1 MPVFKINNSKLSEV
15 KNVSFSLEKE
25 LQDITEK
32 NLDNIFNL
40 EFVSSE
46 FKLNNFRVDTVAFD
60 REINSFVII
69 EYKKDRNYSVIDQ
82 GYSYLSLM
90 LNNKADFV
98 LEYNEKTNHSLKKK
112 KDIDWSQ
119 SKVLFISSAFTP
131 YQRNAIGFKDL
142 PIEIWEV
149 KKYDNGTI
157 FYNQLKPL
165 EARESIK
172 TISKNKTL
180 EKVNKEIR
188 EYSFDDIFKKDWIK
202 PKKLFDTLREDILEI
217 DERIEEKINK
227 FYIGYKIG
235 FFNVCTIHAFKSKLE
250 LHLIRVEKGD
260 LKDPKNEIDQTPWQ
274 KYGWGKFCSYTIK
287 NFNEIDYGLFLI
299 KQVYE
304 KFYK

>member
-1 MPVFKINNSKLSEV
+1 MPVFKINNFKLLEV
-15 KNVSFSLEKE
+15 KNIPFSLEKE
-25 LQDITEK
+25 LQNITEK
-32 NLDNIFNL
+32 NLTNIFNL

-46 FKLNNFRVDTVAFD
+46 FELNNFRLDTVAFD
-60 REINSFVII
+60 RETNSFVII
-69 EYKKDRNYSVIDQ
+69 EYKKNKNFSVIDQ

-90 LNNKADFV
+90 LNNKADFI
-98 LEYNEKTNHSLKKK
+98 LEYNEKMEHSLKKN
-112 KDIDWSQ
+112 DVDWSQ
-119 SKVLFISSAFTP
+119 SKVLFISSVFTS

-172 TISKNKTL
+172 TISKNKTV

-202 PKKLFDTLREDILEI
+202 QKKLFDTLREDILEI

-287 NFNEIDYGLFLI
+287 NFNEIDYGLALI

>member
-1 MPVFKINNSKLSEV
+1 MSVFKINNSKLSEV
-15 KNVSFSLEKE
+15 KNVSFPLEKE

-32 NLDNIFNL
+32 NLDSIFNL

-46 FKLNNFRVDTVAFD
+46 FKLNNFRIDTVAFN
-60 REINSFVII
+60 REIKSFVII
-69 EYKKDRNYSVIDQ
+69 EYKRDKNYSVIDQ

-90 LNNKADFV
+90 LNNKADFI
-98 LEYNEKTNHSLKKK
+98 LEYNEKTNHTLKKN
-112 KDIDWSQ
+112 DVDWSQ
-119 SKVLFISSAFTP
+119 SKVLFVSSAFTP

-165 EARESIK
+165 EADESIK
-172 TISKNKTL
+172 TISKNKTV
-180 EKVNKEIR
+180 EKVNKEIK

-202 PKKLFDTLREDILEI
+202 PRELFDKLREDILEI

-235 FFNVCTIHAFKSKLE
+235 FSNVCTIKGFKSKLE
-250 LHLIRVEKGD
+250 IELVKVDKED
-260 LKDPKNEIDQTPWQ
+260 LKDPENKIKRVPWK
-274 KYGWGKFCSYTIK
+274 KYKWGKFCSYTIK
-287 NFNEIDYGLFLI
+287 NSDEIDYGLALI

>member
-15 KNVSFSLEKE
+15 KNVSFPLEKE

-46 FKLNNFRVDTVAFD
+46 FELNNFRLDTVAFD
-60 REINSFVII
+60 REINSFVIL

-90 LNNKADFV
+90 LNNKADFI
-98 LEYNEKTNHSLKKK
+98 LEYNEKTNHTLKKN
-112 KDIDWSQ
+112 DVDWSQ
-119 SKVLFISSAFTP
+119 SKVLFISSIFTP

-172 TISKNKTL
+172 TISKNKTV
-180 EKVNKEIR
+180 EKVNKEIK
-188 EYSFDDIFKKDWIK
+188 EYSFDDIFKKDWIQ

-235 FFNVCTIHAFKSKLE
+235 FSNVCTIKGFKSKLE
-250 LHLIRVEKGD
+250 IELVKVDKED
-260 LKDPKNEIDQTPWQ
+260 LKDPENKIKRVPWK
-274 KYGWGKFCSYTIK
+274 KYKWGKFCSYTIK
-287 NFNEIDYGLFLI
+287 NFDEIDYGLFLI

>member
-15 KNVSFSLEKE
+15 KNVSFPLEKE

-40 EFVSSE
+40 DFVSSE
-46 FKLNNFRVDTVAFD
+46 FKLNNFRIDTVAFD
-60 REINSFVII
+60 RETNSFVII
-69 EYKKDRNYSVIDQ
+69 EYKKDKNSSVIDQ

-98 LEYNEKTNHSLKKK
+98 LEYNEKMKHNLRK

-172 TISKNKTL
+172 TISKNKTV
-180 EKVNKEIR
+180 EKVNKEIK
-188 EYSFDDIFKKDWIK
+188 EYSLDDIFKKDWRK
-202 PKKLFDTLREDILEI
+202 QKKLFDILREDILEI
-217 DERIEEKINK
+217 DDRIEEKINK

-235 FFNVCTIHAFKSKLE
+235 FFNICTIHAFKSKLE

-260 LKDPKNEIDQTPWQ
+260 LKDPENKIEKVPW
-274 KYGWGKFCSYTIK
+274 KRYGWGKFCSYMIK
-287 NFNEIDYGLFLI
+287 NSDEIDYGLFLI

>member
-15 KNVSFSLEKE
+15 KNVSFPLEKE

-46 FKLNNFRVDTVAFD
+46 FKLNNFRIDTVAFD

-90 LNNKADFV
+90 LNNKADFI
-98 LEYNEKTNHSLKKK
+98 LEYNEKMEHNLRK

-165 EARESIK
+165 EAIESIK
-172 TISKNKTL
+172 TISKNKTF
-180 EKVNKEIR
+180 EKVNKEIK
-188 EYSFDDIFKKDWIK
+188 EYSFNDIFRKDWLK
-202 PKKLFDTLREDILEI
+202 PKELFDKLRDDILEI

-235 FFNVCTIHAFKSKLE
+235 FFNICTINAFKSKLTIN
-250 LHLIRVEKGD
+250 LGRVDKED
-260 LKDPKNEIDQTPWQ
+260 LKDQENKIERVPWQ
-274 KYGWGKFCSYTIK
+274 KNKWGKFCSYTIK
-287 NFNEIDYGLFLI
+287 NSDEIDYGLFLI
-299 KQVYE
+299 KQVYD

>member
-1 MPVFKINNSKLSEV
+1 MTVFKINNLKLSEV
-15 KNVSFSLEKE
+15 KNVPFSLESE
-25 LQDITEK
+25 LQNITEK
-32 NLDNIFNL
+32 NLNNIFNL

-46 FKLNNFRVDTVAFD
+46 FRLNNFRIDTVAFD

-90 LNNKADFV
+90 LNNKADFI
-98 LEYNEKTNHSLKKK
+98 LEYNEKMEHSLKKN
-112 KDIDWSQ
+112 DVDWSQ

-165 EARESIK
+165 EARESVK
-172 TISKNKTL
+172 TISKNKTV
-180 EKVNKEIR
+180 EKVNKEIKG
-188 EYSFDDIFKKDWIK
+188 YSFDDIFRKDWVK
-202 PKKLFDTLREDILEI
+202 PKEIFDKLREDILEI

-235 FFNVCTIHAFKSKLE
+235 FFNVCTIKAFKFKLGIE
-250 LHLIRVEKGD
+250 LVRVDKED
-260 LKDPKNEIDQTPWQ
+260 LKDPENKIERVPWK
-274 KYGWGKFCSYTIK
+274 KYKWGKFCSYTIK
-287 NFNEIDYGLFLI
+287 NIDEIDYGLFLI

>member
-15 KNVSFSLEKE
+15 KNVSFPLEKE

-46 FKLNNFRVDTVAFD
+46 FKLNNFRIDTVAFD
-60 REINSFVII
+60 REIKSFVII
-69 EYKKDRNYSVIDQ
+69 EYKRDKNYSVIDQ

-90 LNNKADFV
+90 LNNKADFI
-98 LEYNEKTNHSLKKK
+98 LEYNEKTNHTLKKN
-112 KDIDWSQ
+112 DVDWSQ
-119 SKVLFISSAFTP
+119 SKVLFVSSAFTP

-165 EARESIK
+165 EADESIK
-172 TISKNKTL
+172 TISKNKTV
-180 EKVNKEIR
+180 EKVNKEIK

-202 PKKLFDTLREDILEI
+202 PRELFDKLREDILEI

-235 FFNVCTIHAFKSKLE
+235 FSNVCTIKGFKSKLE
-250 LHLIRVEKGD
+250 IELVKVDKED
-260 LKDPKNEIDQTPWQ
+260 LKDPENKIKRVPWK
-274 KYGWGKFCSYTIK
+274 KYKWGKFCSYTIK
-287 NFNEIDYGLFLI
+287 NSDEIDYGLALI

>member
-15 KNVSFSLEKE
+15 KNVSFPLEKE

-46 FKLNNFRVDTVAFD
+46 FKLNNFRIDTVAFD
-60 REINSFVII
+60 REIKSFVII
-69 EYKKDRNYSVIDQ
+69 EYKKDKNSSVIDQ

-90 LNNKADFV
+90 LNNKADFI
-98 LEYNEKTNHSLKKK
+98 LEYNEKMEHNLKK

-165 EARESIK
+165 EARESMK
-172 TISKNKTL
+172 TISKNKTV

-188 EYSFDDIFKKDWIK
+188 EYSFDDIFKKDWK
-202 PKKLFDTLREDILEI
+202 KQKKLFDTLREDILEI

-235 FFNVCTIHAFKSKLE
+235 FFNICTIHAFKSKLE
-250 LHLIRVEKGD
+250 LHLIRVEIGD
-260 LKDPKNEIDQTPWQ
+260 LKDPENKIKPVPWK

-287 NFNEIDYGLFLI
+287 NSDEIDYGLFLI
-299 KQVYE
+299 KQVYD

>member
-15 KNVSFSLEKE
+15 KNVSFPLEKE

-32 NLDNIFNL
+32 NIDNIFNL

-46 FKLNNFRVDTVAFD
+46 FKLNNFRIDTVAFD

-69 EYKKDRNYSVIDQ
+69 EYKKDRNSSVIDQ

-90 LNNKADFV
+90 LNNKADFI
-98 LEYNEKTNHSLKKK
+98 LEYNEKMEHSLKK

-119 SKVLFISSAFTP
+119 SKVLFISSAFTT

-172 TISKNKTL
+172 TISKNKTV
-180 EKVNKEIR
+180 EKVNKEIK

-202 PKKLFDTLREDILEI
+202 SKELFDTLREDILGI
-217 DERIEEKINK
+217 DERIDEKINK
-227 FYIGYKIG
+227 FYIGYKID
-235 FFNVCTIHAFKSKLE
+235 FFNICTIHAFKSKLTIE
-250 LHLIRVEKGD
+250 LVRVDKED
-260 LKDPKNEIDQTPWQ
+260 LKDPENKIERVSWK

-287 NFNEIDYGLFLI
+287 NSDEIDYGLFLI
-299 KQVYE
+299 KQVYD

>member
-1 MPVFKINNSKLSEV
+1 MPVFKINNFKLSEV
-15 KNVSFSLEKE
+15 KDVPFSLEKE
-25 LQDITEK
+25 LQNITEK
-32 NLDNIFNL
+32 NLNNIFNL
-40 EFVSSE
+40 KFVSSE
-46 FKLNNFRVDTVAFD
+46 FELNNFRLDTVAFD
-60 REINSFVII
+60 RETNSFVII
-69 EYKKDRNYSVIDQ
+69 EYKKNKNFSVIDQ

-90 LNNKADFV
+90 LNNKADFI
-98 LEYNEKTNHSLKKK
+98 LEYNEKMEHSLKKN
-112 KDIDWSQ
+112 DVDWSQ
-119 SKVLFISSAFTP
+119 SRVLFISSAFTP

-172 TISKNKTL
+172 TISKNKTV
-180 EKVNKEIR
+180 EKVNKEIK
-188 EYSFDDIFKKDWIK
+188 EYSFDDIFRKDWIE

-235 FFNVCTIHAFKSKLE
+235 FFNVCSIKAFKSKLE
-250 LHLIRVEKGD
+250 IDLVRVDKED
-260 LKDPKNEIDQTPWQ
+260 LKDPENKIERVPWK
-274 KYGWGKFCSYTIK
+274 KYKWGKFCSYTIK
-287 NFNEIDYGLFLI
+287 RFNEIDYGLFLI

>member
-1 MPVFKINNSKLSEV
+1 
-15 KNVSFSLEKE
+15 
-25 LQDITEK
+25 
-32 NLDNIFNL
+32 
-40 EFVSSE
+40 
-46 FKLNNFRVDTVAFD
+46 
-60 REINSFVII
+60 
-69 EYKKDRNYSVIDQ
+69 DQ

-274 KYGWGKFCSYTIK
+274 KYGWGRFCSYTIK

>member
-15 KNVSFSLEKE
+15 KNVSFPLEKE

-32 NLDNIFNL
+32 NLKNIFNL

-46 FKLNNFRVDTVAFD
+46 FGLNSFRIDTVAFD

-69 EYKKDRNYSVIDQ
+69 EYKKDKNSSVIDQ

-90 LNNKADFV
+90 LNNKADFI
-98 LEYNEKTNHSLKKK
+98 LEYNEKMEHNLRK

-119 SKVLFISSAFTP
+119 SKVLFISSSFTT

-172 TISKNKTL
+172 TISKNKTV
-180 EKVNKEIR
+180 EKVNKEIK
-188 EYSFDDIFKKDWIK
+188 EYSFDDIFRKDWLK
-202 PKKLFDTLREDILEI
+202 PKELFDKLRDDILEI

-227 FYIGYKIG
+227 FYIGYKID
-235 FFNVCTIHAFKSKLE
+235 FFNICTIHAFKSKLTIE
-250 LHLIRVEKGD
+250 LVRVDKED
-260 LKDPKNEIDQTPWQ
+260 LKDPENKIERVPWN
-274 KYGWGKFCSYTIK
+274 KYKWGKFCFYTIK
-287 NFNEIDYGLFLI
+287 ISDEIDYGLFLI

>member
-1 MPVFKINNSKLSEV
+1 MPVFKINNLKLSEV
-15 KNVSFSLEKE
+15 KNVSFPLEKD

-46 FKLNNFRVDTVAFD
+46 FKLNNFRIDTVAFD
-60 REINSFVII
+60 REIKSFVII
-69 EYKKDRNYSVIDQ
+69 EYKKDRNSSVIDQ

-90 LNNKADFV
+90 LNNKADFI
-98 LEYNEKTNHSLKKK
+98 LEYNEKTNYTLKKN
-112 KDIDWSQ
+112 DVDWSQ

-165 EARESIK
+165 EVNESIK
-172 TISKNKTL
+172 TISKNKTV
-180 EKVNKEIR
+180 EKVNKEIK
-188 EYSFDDIFKKDWIK
+188 EYSFDDIFRKDWTK
-202 PKKLFDTLREDILEI
+202 PKELFDKLREDILEI

-235 FFNVCTIHAFKSKLE
+235 FFNICTIHAFKSKLE
-250 LHLIRVEKGD
+250 LHLIRVEKVD
-260 LKDPKNEIDQTPWQ
+260 LKDSENKIEKVPWK

-287 NFNEIDYGLFLI
+287 NSNEIDYGLALI

>member
-1 MPVFKINNSKLSEV
+1 MPIFKINNLKLSEV
-15 KNVSFSLEKE
+15 RNISFPLEKE

-46 FKLNNFRVDTVAFD
+46 FKLNNFRIDTVAFD

-69 EYKKDRNYSVIDQ
+69 EYKKDENYSVIDQ
-82 GYSYLSLM
+82 GYSYLSLL
-90 LNNKADFV
+90 LNNKADFI
-98 LEYNEKTNHSLKKK
+98 LEYNEKINRTLKKS
-112 KDIDWSQ
+112 DVDWSQ

-165 EARESIK
+165 EAIESIK
-172 TISKNKTL
+172 IISKNKTV

-188 EYSFDDIFKKDWIK
+188 EYSFDDIFKKDWIQ
-202 PKKLFDTLREDILEI
+202 PKKLFDILREDILKI

-235 FFNVCTIHAFKSKLE
+235 FSNVCTIKAFKSKLE
-250 LHLIRVEKGD
+250 IELVKVDKED
-260 LKDPKNEIDQTPWQ
+260 LKDPENKIKRVPWQ
-274 KYGWGKFCSYTIK
+274 KYRWGKFCSYTIK
-287 NFNEIDYGLFLI
+287 NFDEIDYGLFLI

>member
-1 MPVFKINNSKLSEV
+1 MPVFKISNSKLSEV
-15 KNVSFSLEKE
+15 KNVSFPLEKE

-46 FKLNNFRVDTVAFD
+46 FKLNNFRIDTVAFD
-60 REINSFVII
+60 REIKSFVII
-69 EYKKDRNYSVIDQ
+69 EYKRDKNYSVIDQ

-90 LNNKADFV
+90 LNNKADFI
-98 LEYNEKTNHSLKKK
+98 LEYNEKTNHTLKKN
-112 KDIDWSQ
+112 DVDWSQ
-119 SKVLFISSAFTP
+119 SKVLFVSSAFTP

-172 TISKNKTL
+172 TISKNKTVA
-180 EKVNKEIR
+180 KVNKEIK
-188 EYSFDDIFKKDWIK
+188 EYSFDDIFKKDWLK
-202 PKKLFDTLREDILEI
+202 PKELFDKLREDILEI

-235 FFNVCTIHAFKSKLE
+235 FFNICTINAFKSKLE
-250 LHLIRVEKGD
+250 IHLIKVEKGD
-260 LKDPKNEIDQTPWQ
+260 LKDPENEIKKVPWK

-287 NFNEIDYGLFLI
+287 NSDEIDYGLALI

>member
-15 KNVSFSLEKE
+15 KNVSFPLEKE

-32 NLDNIFNL
+32 NLKNIFNL

-46 FKLNNFRVDTVAFD
+46 FGLNNFRIDTVAFD

-69 EYKKDRNYSVIDQ
+69 EYKKDKNSSVIDQ

-90 LNNKADFV
+90 LNNKADFI
-98 LEYNEKTNHSLKKK
+98 LEYNEKMEHNLRK

-119 SKVLFISSAFTP
+119 SKVLFISSSFTT

-172 TISKNKTL
+172 TISKNKTV
-180 EKVNKEIR
+180 EKVNKEIK

-202 PKKLFDTLREDILEI
+202 SKELFDTLREDILGI
-217 DERIEEKINK
+217 DERIDEKINK
-227 FYIGYKIG
+227 FYIGYKID
-235 FFNVCTIHAFKSKLE
+235 FFNICTIHAFKSKLTIE
-250 LHLIRVEKGD
+250 LVRVDKED
-260 LKDPKNEIDQTPWQ
+260 LKDPENKIERVSWK

-287 NFNEIDYGLFLI
+287 NSDEIDYGLFLI
-299 KQVYE
+299 KQVYD

>member
-46 FKLNNFRVDTVAFD
+46 FELNNFRLDTVAFD
-60 REINSFVII
+60 SETNSFVII
-69 EYKKDRNYSVIDQ
+69 EYKKNKNFSVIDQ

-90 LNNKADFV
+90 LNNKADFI
-98 LEYNEKTNHSLKKK
+98 LEYNEKITHSLKKN
-112 KDIDWSQ
+112 DVDWSQ
-119 SKVLFISSAFTP
+119 SKVLFISSAFTS

-165 EARESIK
+165 EAREYIK
-172 TISKNKTL
+172 TISKNKTV
-180 EKVNKEIR
+180 EKVNKEIK

-235 FFNVCTIHAFKSKLE
+235 FFNVCTIKAFKSKLE
-250 LHLIRVEKGD
+250 IELVRADKED
-260 LKDPKNEIDQTPWQ
+260 LKDPENKIERVLWK

-287 NFNEIDYGLFLI
+287 NSDEIDYGLFLI

>member
-1 MPVFKINNSKLSEV
+1 MPVFKINNLKLSEV
-15 KNVSFSLEKE
+15 KNFSFSLEKE
-25 LQDITEK
+25 LQNITEK

-46 FKLNNFRVDTVAFD
+46 FILNNFRIDTVAFD

-98 LEYNEKTNHSLKKK
+98 LEYNEKTNHTLKKNGV
-112 KDIDWSQ
+112 DWSQ

-142 PIEIWEV
+142 PIEICEA

-157 FYNQLKPL
+157 FYDQLKPL
-165 EARESIK
+165 EVNESIK
-172 TISKNKTL
+172 TISKNKTV
-180 EKVNKEIR
+180 EKVNKEIK
-188 EYSFDDIFKKDWIK
+188 EYSLDDIFRKDWIK
-202 PKKLFDTLREDILEI
+202 PKELFDKLREDILEI

-227 FYIGYKIG
+227 FYVGYKIG
-235 FFNVCTIHAFKSKLE
+235 FFNVCTIKAFKSKLE
-250 LHLIRVEKGD
+250 LELVKVDKED
-260 LKDPKNEIDQTPWQ
+260 LKDPENKIERVPWK
-274 KYGWGKFCSYTIK
+274 KYKWGKFCSYTIK
-287 NFNEIDYGLFLI
+287 NFEEIDYGLFLI

>member
-15 KNVSFSLEKE
+15 KNVSFPLEKE

-32 NLDNIFNL
+32 NLKNIFNL
-40 EFVSSE
+40 EFISSE
-46 FKLNNFRVDTVAFD
+46 FGLNNFRIDTVAFD

-69 EYKKDRNYSVIDQ
+69 EYKKDKNSSVIDQ

-90 LNNKADFV
+90 LNNKADFI
-98 LEYNEKTNHSLKKK
+98 LEYNEKMEHNLRKKN
-112 KDIDWSQ
+112 IDWSQ
-119 SKVLFISSAFTP
+119 SKVLFISNSFTT

-172 TISKNKTL
+172 TISKNKTV
-180 EKVNKEIR
+180 EKVNKEIK

-202 PKKLFDTLREDILEI
+202 SKELFDTLREDILGI
-217 DERIEEKINK
+217 DERIDEKINK
-227 FYIGYKIG
+227 FYIGYKID
-235 FFNVCTIHAFKSKLE
+235 FFNICTIHAFKSKLTIE
-250 LHLIRVEKGD
+250 LVRVDKED
-260 LKDPKNEIDQTPWQ
+260 LKDPENKIERVLWK
-274 KYGWGKFCSYTIK
+274 KYKWGKFCSYTIK
-287 NFNEIDYGLFLI
+287 NSDEIDYGLFLI

>member
-1 MPVFKINNSKLSEV
+1 MPVFKINNFKLSEV
-15 KNVSFSLEKE
+15 KNIPFSLEKE
-25 LQDITEK
+25 LQNITEK
-32 NLDNIFNL
+32 NLKNIFNL
-40 EFVSSE
+40 ESVSSE
-46 FKLNNFRVDTVAFD
+46 FELNNFRLDTVAFD
-60 REINSFVII
+60 RETNSFVII
-69 EYKKDRNYSVIDQ
+69 EYKKDRNFSVIDQ

-90 LNNKADFV
+90 LNNKADFI
-98 LEYNEKTNHSLKKK
+98 LEYNEKMENSLKKN
-112 KDIDWSQ
+112 DVDWSQ
-119 SKVLFISSAFTP
+119 SRVLFISSAFTP

-172 TISKNKTL
+172 TISKNKTV
-180 EKVNKEIR
+180 EKVNKEIK

-202 PKKLFDTLREDILEI
+202 PKKLFDTLREDVLEI

-235 FFNVCTIHAFKSKLE
+235 FFNVCTIKAFKTKLE
-250 LHLIRVEKGD
+250 IELVRVDKED
-260 LKDPKNEIDQTPWQ
+260 LKDPENKIERVPWK
-274 KYGWGKFCSYTIK
+274 KYRWGKFCSYTIK
-287 NFNEIDYGLFLI
+287 NFEEIDYGLFLI
-299 KQVYE
+299 KQVYD

>member
-15 KNVSFSLEKE
+15 KNVSFPLEKE

-32 NLDNIFNL
+32 NLKNIFNL

-46 FKLNNFRVDTVAFD
+46 FGLNNFRIDTVAFD

-69 EYKKDRNYSVIDQ
+69 EYKKDKNSSVIDQ

-90 LNNKADFV
+90 LNNKADFI
-98 LEYNEKTNHSLKKK
+98 LEYNEKMEHNLRK

-119 SKVLFISSAFTP
+119 SKVLFISSSFTT

-172 TISKNKTL
+172 TISKNKTV
-180 EKVNKEIR
+180 EKVNKEIK
-188 EYSFDDIFKKDWIK
+188 EYSFDDIFRKDWLK
-202 PKKLFDTLREDILEI
+202 PKELFDKLRDDILEI

-235 FFNVCTIHAFKSKLE
+235 FFNICTVHAFKSKLTIN
-250 LHLIRVEKGD
+250 LGRVDKED
-260 LKDPKNEIDQTPWQ
+260 LKDPENKIERVSWK

-287 NFNEIDYGLFLI
+287 NSDEIDYGLFLV

>member
-1 MPVFKINNSKLSEV
+1 MPVFKINNLKLSEV
-15 KNVSFSLEKE
+15 KNVPFSLESE

-32 NLDNIFNL
+32 NLNNIFNL

-46 FKLNNFRVDTVAFD
+46 FELNNFRLDTVAFD
-60 REINSFVII
+60 RETNSFVII
-69 EYKKDRNYSVIDQ
+69 EYKKNKNFSVIDQ

-90 LNNKADFV
+90 LNNKADFI
-98 LEYNEKTNHSLKKK
+98 LEYNEKMEHSLKKN
-112 KDIDWSQ
+112 DVDWSQ
-119 SKVLFISSAFTP
+119 SKVLFISSVFTS

-172 TISKNKTL
+172 TISKNKTV

-188 EYSFDDIFKKDWIK
+188 EYSFDDIFKKEWIK

>member
-15 KNVSFSLEKE
+15 KNVSFPLEKE

-40 EFVSSE
+40 DFVSSE
-46 FKLNNFRVDTVAFD
+46 FKLNNFRIDTVAFD
-60 REINSFVII
+60 RETNSFVII
-69 EYKKDRNYSVIDQ
+69 EYKKDKNSSVIDQ

-98 LEYNEKTNHSLKKK
+98 LEYNEKMKHNLRK

-172 TISKNKTL
+172 TISKNKTVK
-180 EKVNKEIR
+180 KVNKEIK
-188 EYSFDDIFKKDWIK
+188 EYSFNDIFRKDWVK
-202 PKKLFDTLREDILEI
+202 PKKSFNTLREDILEI

-235 FFNVCTIHAFKSKLE
+235 FFNICTIHAFKSKLE

-260 LKDPKNEIDQTPWQ
+260 LKDPENKIEKVPW
-274 KYGWGKFCSYTIK
+274 KRYGWGKFCSYMIK
-287 NFNEIDYGLFLI
+287 NSDEIDYGLFLI

>member
-1 MPVFKINNSKLSEV
+1 MSVFKINNLKLSEV
-15 KNVSFSLEKE
+15 KNISFSLEKE

-46 FKLNNFRVDTVAFD
+46 FKLNNFRIDTVAFD

-69 EYKKDRNYSVIDQ
+69 EYKKNENYSVIDQ

-90 LNNKADFV
+90 LNNKADFI
-98 LEYNEKTNHSLKKK
+98 LEYNEKTNHALKKN
-112 KDIDWSQ
+112 DVDWSQ
-119 SKVLFISSAFTP
+119 SKVLFISSTFTP

-165 EARESIK
+165 EAIESIK
-172 TISKNKTL
+172 IISKNKTV

-188 EYSFDDIFKKDWIK
+188 EYSFDDIFKKDWIQ
-202 PKKLFDTLREDILEI
+202 PKKLFDTLREDILEM
-217 DERIEEKINK
+217 DERIGEKINK

-235 FFNVCTIHAFKSKLE
+235 FSNVCTIKAFKSKLE
-250 LHLIRVEKGD
+250 IELVKVDKED
-260 LKDPKNEIDQTPWQ
+260 LKDPENKIERVPWQ
-274 KYGWGKFCSYTIK
+274 KYRWGKFCSYTIK
-287 NFNEIDYGLFLI
+287 NFDEIDYGLFLI

>member
-1 MPVFKINNSKLSEV
+1 MPVFKINNFKLSEV
-15 KNVSFSLEKE
+15 KDVPFSLEKE
-25 LQDITEK
+25 LQNITEK
-32 NLDNIFNL
+32 NLNNIFNL
-40 EFVSSE
+40 KFVSSE
-46 FKLNNFRVDTVAFD
+46 FELNNFRLDTVAFD
-60 REINSFVII
+60 RETNSFVII
-69 EYKKDRNYSVIDQ
+69 EYKKNNSVIDQ

-90 LNNKADFV
+90 LNNKADFI
-98 LEYNEKTNHSLKKK
+98 LEYNEKMEHSLKKN
-112 KDIDWSQ
+112 DVDWSQ
-119 SKVLFISSAFTP
+119 SRVLFISSAFTP

-172 TISKNKTL
+172 TISKNKTV
-180 EKVNKEIR
+180 EKVNKEIK
-188 EYSFDDIFKKDWIK
+188 EYSFDDIFRKDWIE

-235 FFNVCTIHAFKSKLE
+235 FFNVCSIKAFKSKLE
-250 LHLIRVEKGD
+250 IDLVRVDKED
-260 LKDPKNEIDQTPWQ
+260 LKDPENKIERVPWK
-274 KYGWGKFCSYTIK
+274 KYKWGKFCSYTIK
-287 NFNEIDYGLFLI
+287 RFNEIDYGLFLI

>member
-15 KNVSFSLEKE
+15 KNVSFPLEKE

-46 FKLNNFRVDTVAFD
+46 FRLNNFRIDTVAFN

-69 EYKKDRNYSVIDQ
+69 EYKKDKNSSVIDQ

-90 LNNKADFV
+90 LNNKADFI
-98 LEYNEKTNHSLKKK
+98 LEYNEKMEHNLRK

-119 SKVLFISSAFTP
+119 SKVIFISSSFTP

-172 TISKNKTL
+172 TISKNKTV
-180 EKVNKEIR
+180 EKVNKEIK
-188 EYSFDDIFKKDWIK
+188 EYSFNDIFRKDWLK
-202 PKKLFDTLREDILEI
+202 SKELFDKLRDDILEI

-235 FFNVCTIHAFKSKLE
+235 FFNICTINAFKSKLTIN
-250 LHLIRVEKGD
+250 LGRVDKED
-260 LKDPKNEIDQTPWQ
+260 LKDPEKNIEKVPWK

-287 NFNEIDYGLFLI
+287 NSDEIDYGLFLI

>member
-1 MPVFKINNSKLSEV
+1 MTVFKINNSKLSEV

-46 FKLNNFRVDTVAFD
+46 FKLNNFRIDTVAFN

-90 LNNKADFV
+90 LNNKADFI
-98 LEYNEKTNHSLKKK
+98 LEYNEKMDHSLKKN
-112 KDIDWSQ
+112 DVDWSQ
-119 SKVLFISSAFTP
+119 SKILFISSAFTS
-131 YQRNAIGFKDL
+131 YQKNAIGFKDL

-172 TISKNKTL
+172 TISKNKTV
-180 EKVNKEIR
+180 EKVNKEIK

-202 PKKLFDTLREDILEI
+202 PKQIFDTLREDILEI
-217 DERIEEKINK
+217 DGRIEEKINK

-235 FFNVCTIHAFKSKLE
+235 FFNICTIHAFKSKLAIE
-250 LHLIRVEKGD
+250 LVRVDKED
-260 LKDPKNEIDQTPWQ
+260 LKDQENKIERVSWK

-287 NFNEIDYGLFLI
+287 NSEEIDYGLFLI
-299 KQVYE
+299 KQVYD

>member
-1 MPVFKINNSKLSEV
+1 MSVFKINNSKLSEV
-15 KNVSFSLEKE
+15 KNVSFPLEKD

-46 FKLNNFRVDTVAFD
+46 FKLNNFRIDTVAFD
-60 REINSFVII
+60 REI
-69 EYKKDRNYSVIDQ
+69 

-90 LNNKADFV
+90 LNNKADFI
-98 LEYNEKTNHSLKKK
+98 LEYNEKMEHNLKK

-172 TISKNKTL
+172 TISKNKTV
-180 EKVNKEIR
+180 EKVNKEIK
-188 EYSFDDIFKKDWIK
+188 EYSFDDIFRKDWLK
-202 PKKLFDTLREDILEI
+202 PKKLFDKLRDDILEI

-235 FFNVCTIHAFKSKLE
+235 FFNICTIHAFKSKLTIE
-250 LHLIRVEKGD
+250 LVRVDKED
-260 LKDPKNEIDQTPWQ
+260 LKDPENKIERVLWK
-274 KYGWGKFCSYTIK
+274 KYKWGKFCSYTIK
-287 NFNEIDYGLFLI
+287 NSDEIDYGLFLI